1 MELSKVYRHC
11 HRAWEYMKLTEVGN
25 IVPVLAVRPIPK
37 EVSVN
42 PQEVNVRDKDL
53 DLASGSVVIDDV
65 RIL

>member
-1 MELSKVYRHC
+1 
-11 HRAWEYMKLTEVGN
+11 MKLTEVGN